1 MSLQFAIAFAEKYL
15 SALKEAPPMFFS
27 NLYLKLLLA
36 KKDFAKA
43 EAYLDKYRSTFMLWV
58 EHGHWLLQIAKGKE
72 DTEALIN

>member
-1 MSLQFAIAFAEKYL
+1 
-15 SALKEAPPMFFS
+15 MFFS